1 LNSTIE
7 KVILMARKTPPVARQ
22 VVEPVLQSNAFLK
35 GRLIDFDTGSAQ
47 LEEQHK
53 TWLRQKINI
62 ARTNSMY
69 RIRLVGYASK
79 LGDETKNETLSY
91 NRMDNVLKFLQSID
105 NHAMDRVETFR
116 AVGEAGYQAK
126 ESDDSPDWRAVEV
139 HIFIGDIPPPPPPP
153 NVKPVPRKVEPLP
166 GGERF
171 TKWEIAS
178 PGGVFVAE
186 IVGGGFNIFIIKNT
200 KLNEQRAY
208 IQPIL
213 GVGASL
219 SLSGLKAAW
228 NIVQQIITGAQY
240 SAPSFTAVTTSIPV
254 TWEEMEACLVRVS
267 SAGAGIVKGPAIAII
282 TFTAAGVWQYGPSG
296 TPLKLPG
303 GVLFQ
308 FTSTGVNWQLGA
320 GASVALGPI
329 VRVDG

>member
-1 LNSTIE
+1 
-7 KVILMARKTPPVARQ
+7 MPRKTPPVPHQ
-22 VVEPVLQSNAFLK
+22 VVEPMLRSNALLK
-35 GRLIDFDTGSAQ
+35 GRLIDFDTGSAL

-53 TWLRQKINI
+53 AWLRQKILV
-62 ARTNSMY
+62 ARANSMY
-69 RIRLVGYASK
+69 RIWLVGYASK
-79 LGDETKNETLSY
+79 LGDITKNETLSY
-91 NRMDNVLKFLQSID
+91 NRMDNVLKFLQAID

-126 ESDDSPDWRAVEV
+126 ESDDSADWRAVEV

-153 NVKPVPRKVEPLP
+153 NVEPVPRKVVPLP

-171 TKWEIAS
+171 TKWEVAS

-186 IVGGGFNIFIIKNT
+186 VVGGGFNIFFIRNT
-200 KLNEQRAY
+200 KLSETRGY

-213 GVGASL
+213 GAGASL
-219 SLSGLKAAW
+219 SLSGLKVAW
-228 NIVQQIITGAQY
+228 NIVQQIITGAQF
-240 SAPSFTAVTTSIPV
+240 SMPDFTAVTTSLPV
-254 TWEEMEACLVRVS
+254 TWEEMEASLVRVS
-267 SAGAGIVKGPAIAII
+267 SAGAGVIKGVALAIV
-282 TFTAAGVWQYGPSG
+282 TFTAAGVWQYAPSG

-303 GVLFQ
+303 GTLFQ
-308 FTSTGVNWQLGA
+308 FTSTGKDWQFGA

>member
-1 LNSTIE
+1 MI
-7 KVILMARKTPPVARQ
+7 RKTPAVANQ
-22 VVEPVLQSNAFLK
+22 VVDPILRSNAFLK

-47 LEEQHK
+47 LEDQHK
-53 TWLRQKINI
+53 TWLRQKITI
-62 ARTNSMY
+62 ARVNSMY

-79 LGDETKNETLSY
+79 LGDATKNETLSY
-91 NRMDNVLKFLQSID
+91 MRMDNVLKFLQSID
-105 NHAMDRVETFR
+105 NRAMDRVETFR
-116 AVGEAGYQAK
+116 AVGETAYQAR
-126 ESDDSPDWRAVEV
+126 ESDDSAEWRAVEV

-171 TKWEIAS
+171 TKWEVAS

-186 IVGGGFNIFIIKNT
+186 VVGGGFNIFIIRNT
-200 KLNEQRAY
+200 KLDEMRAY

-228 NIVQQIITGAQY
+228 NIVQQIATGAQF
-240 SAPSFTAVTTSIPV
+240 SAPDFTAVTTSHPV
-254 TWEEMEACLVRVS
+254 TWEEMEASLVRVS
-267 SAGAGIVKGPAIAII
+267 SAGAGIIKGAALAII

-296 TPLKLPG
+296 TPLKLSG
-303 GVLFQ
+303 GDLFQ
-308 FTSTGVNWQLGA
+308 FTATGKDWQFGA
-320 GASVALGPI
+320 GASVVLGPI
-329 VRVDG
+329 VRVGN